1 MKKNEFHELGSDRL
15 LRLADVL
22 KIIPVCKSTWW
33 KGVQDGRFPKLIKL
47 GPGITCWRY
56 SEIQPLI
63 TRGIRTDTEDASDS
77 R

>member
-22 KIIPVCKSTWW
+22 EIIPVCKSTWW
-33 KGVQDGRFPKLIKL
+33 KGVQDGRFPKPIKL

-56 SEIQPLI
+56 SEIQHLAKHGLDLKI
-63 TRGIRTDTEDASDS
+63 LS
-77 R
+77 RANV